1 VADINPQPITGIAR
15 QPRGAVKLGGTLV
28 TGWVSWEVENNVFR
42 SADTFR
48 VVLAVADLPAARD
61 AAWVASQTSIDVE
74 IFAKESPTD
83 PAAYVPVAA
92 DLLIFGQ
99 VDDIDYHPALGKI
112 ELSGRD
118 LTARLIDTKTSENF
132 SNQTASQIAITLAG
146 RHGLTAAVT
155 ATTTK
160 VGNYYT
166 QDHVDLSQEQS
177 EWELLTKLAD
187 YEQFDV
193 FVVGKVLHFQPRAAP
208 SSDHYAIVWTQPSED
223 FAYPN
228 INTTTLSLSRSLTI
242 AKGITVQVR
251 SWNAKQ
257 KKAFVASYPKSAKAV
272 KPGQSAAQTT
282 IWHRTIP
289 GLTQDQA
296 TQRAKQLY
304 DQIVQHTVK
313 LDADLPG
320 DGLLDCS
327 RTIAVGGTGTSFD
340 QIYFPDS
347 IKRSMSIDEGYRMS
361 VSAKNT
367 TPEVEAGA

>member
-1 VADINPQPITGIAR
+1 MADINPLPRNGLAR
-15 QPRGAVKLGGTLV
+15 QPRGAVKLGGTII

-48 VVLAVADLPAARD
+48 VSLAVADLPAARD
-61 AAWVASQTSIDVE
+61 AAWVASQTGIDVE
-74 IFAKESPTD
+74 IFANESPND

-99 VDDIDYHPALGKI
+99 VDDIDYHPALGRV

-132 SNQTASQIAITLAG
+132 SNQTASQIAAMLAR
-146 RHGLTAAVT
+146 RHGLTAEVK

-193 FVVGKVLHFQPRAAP
+193 FVVGKVLHFQPRASA
-208 SSDHYAIVWTQPSED
+208 SIDHYAIIWTPPSAD
-223 FAYPN
+223 SAHPDLN
-228 INTTTLSLSRSLTI
+228 ATTLSLSRSLTI

-257 KKAFVASYPKSAKAV
+257 KKAFVASYPKSPKAV
-272 KPGQSAAQTT
+272 KPGQSASQTT
-282 IWHRTIP
+282 VWHRTIP

-313 LDADLPG
+313 MEAEMPG
-320 DGLLDCS
+320 DRILNCGL
-327 RTIAVGGTGTSFD
+327 TIVVRGTGTAFD
-340 QIYFPDS
+340 QTYYPDS
-347 IKRSMSIDEGYRMS
+347 IKRSMSMDEGFRMA
-361 VSAKNT
+361 VSGKNT
-367 TPEVEAGA
+367 TPDVDAGA